1 MWCGKQHSLQAHN
14 NTISFVNHISEIE
27 TTKVH
32 LQINSFHEDNQM
44 GIMLHFFFTI
54 VFEGIYPFSKNSAVG
69 LTNSSII
76 TMITRW

>member
-1 MWCGKQHSLQAHN
+1 MEN
-14 NTISFVNHISEIE
+14 NAVYKHITTLYLFGNHISEIE

-54 VFEGIYPFSKNSAVG
+54 VFEGIYPLSTSSALG
-69 LTNSSII
+69 LTKSSII
-76 TMITRW
+76 TIIRRW